1 MMGARLRIAIRA
13 CIILWWIRQCEVNG
27 VSKGENMKYDVIVI
41 GAGSAGCVM
50 AARLSEDPQRSMLL
64 LEAGSDYPDFD
75 KLPEPIR
82 NSSSRLVDAEDSPH
96 NWAFEGIIRPERKA
110 KHIPRGKV
118 VGGGSSINGSMFIR
132 GVPEDYDSWA
142 SMGNDEWSYLKTL
155 PYFRKL
161 ETDMDI
167 QDDFHGSNGP
177 IPVVRHKREEWASWH
192 DVFYRAC
199 VAAGFPEDPD
209 MNHPETTGICSC
221 SMNDPGGVRM
231 STSITYLNPVRHRL
245 NLTVRPDVL
254 VTRIL
259 FDGRRA
265 IGVEVESG
273 GERFTIEGEEI
284 VLSSG
289 AIKSPHLLMLSGVG
303 PADHLRSFGIP
314 VVQDLEGVGQ
324 NLRDHPTAN
333 VRKVLKDSFPVDP
346 DALRIVT
353 VLRYTARGSSDRNDM
368 QMLSTADDKGIRIIN
383 VLELADGAGE
393 IRLTSADPYVY
404 PRLDYRYL
412 EEPRDRQRL
421 RDGVRLSMQMLEQG
435 IYKEIVEG
443 PRKSTPT
450 EEQLASDEA
459 MDSWLVKNLNT
470 CQHMSG
476 TCKIGPSSDPM
487 AVVNQ
492 YCRVHGLEG
501 LRVVDTSAMP
511 NIIRA
516 NTNCTVIMMAERASD
531 WMKEG
536 VTG

>member
-1 MMGARLRIAIRA
+1 
-13 CIILWWIRQCEVNG
+13 
-27 VSKGENMKYDVIVI
+27 
-41 GAGSAGCVM
+41 
-50 AARLSEDPQRSMLL
+50 
-64 LEAGSDYPDFD
+64 
-75 KLPEPIR
+75 
-82 NSSSRLVDAEDSPH
+82 
-96 NWAFEGIIRPERKA
+96 
-110 KHIPRGKV
+110 
-118 VGGGSSINGSMFIR
+118 
-132 GVPEDYDSWA
+132 
-142 SMGNDEWSYLKTL
+142 
-155 PYFRKL
+155 
-161 ETDMDI
+161 MDI

-333 VRKVLKDSFPVDP
+333 VRKVLKD
-346 DALRIVT
+346 
-353 VLRYTARGSSDRNDM
+353 
-368 QMLSTADDKGIRIIN
+368 
-383 VLELADGAGE
+383 
-393 IRLTSADPYVY
+393 
-404 PRLDYRYL
+404 
-412 EEPRDRQRL
+412 
-421 RDGVRLSMQMLEQG
+421 
-435 IYKEIVEG
+435 
-443 PRKSTPT
+443 
-450 EEQLASDEA
+450 
-459 MDSWLVKNLNT
+459 
-470 CQHMSG
+470 
-476 TCKIGPSSDPM
+476 
-487 AVVNQ
+487 
-492 YCRVHGLEG
+492 
-501 LRVVDTSAMP
+501 
-511 NIIRA
+511 
-516 NTNCTVIMMAERASD
+516 
-531 WMKEG
+531 
-536 VTG
+536 